1 VNHTGT
7 NPPINPK
14 TKAVAIIPARYD
26 SLRLPGKALLEIT
39 GKPMICWVVERA
51 LAARNVVRAIVAT
64 DDERILAAVR
74 SAGYEAVMTRADHK
88 SGTDRIAEVAASIEE
103 ADIIVNVQ
111 GDEPLISPETIE
123 RAIES
128 IGERVKGKGENVQGE
143 EGNGGKGE
151 KGENIQGEKGK
162 GERGNGYEE
171 KTRDEEIGIVTTWEP
186 MESVGDVMNPDVVK
200 VVVDEHET
208 AIYFSRSP
216 VPYPRE
222 AVREHGSI
230 EAALRNEP
238 SLLSGF
244 RKHTGMYVYR
254 RDVLLEFAQ
263 WPQSE
268 LERLESLEQLRALEH
283 GVKIKAIKASTSS
296 IGVDTMK
303 DLERVRSIVEER
315 EFRVSV

>member
-1 VNHTGT
+1 VNHTGQ
-7 NPPINPK
+7 NPPNESQNRPK

-143 EGNGGKGE
+143 ERNGGKGE
-151 KGENIQGEKGK
+151 DAETWRRGDTENNRSDATEL
-162 GERGNGYEE
+162 
-171 KTRDEEIGIVTTWEP
+171 GIVTTWEP
-186 MESVGDVMNPDVVK
+186 VESAADVLNPDVVK

-283 GVKIKAIKASTSS
+283 RVKIKAIKASTSS